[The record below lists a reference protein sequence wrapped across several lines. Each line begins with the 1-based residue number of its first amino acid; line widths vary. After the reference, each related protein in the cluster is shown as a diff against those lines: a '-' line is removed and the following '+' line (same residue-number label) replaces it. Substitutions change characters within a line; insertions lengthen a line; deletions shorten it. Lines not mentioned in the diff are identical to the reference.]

1 MIELTPL
8 IASKMEEDRIRNIER
23 KLDMILNY
31 LNNDP
36 YTGQNGLVAEQN
48 EQRQRLIDLEVQA
61 RISKE
66 RSAALGGVTGGL
78 IGGVI
83 VAVQWV
89 AKTFF

>member
-1 MIELTPL
+1 
-8 IASKMEEDRIRNIER
+8 MEEDRIRNIER

-36 YTGQNGLVAEQN
+36 NTGQNGLVSEVR
-48 EQRQRLIDLEVQA
+48 EQRDRIIELEVQS
-61 RISKE
+61 RVNKE

-83 VAVQWV
+83 VSVQWI